1 MYVFENPIE
10 TARIFWRTFWTDK
23 KIWLYQGFGISLS
36 GLSLHIPSWIIFSFI
51 FIVCLSALSFEM
63 SSYRLRTEIRAS
75 FLFVSFIIMLLI
87 MLSMFTQHTSDTR
100 TIIMGVQGRYFIPIF
115 PLLFIS
121 LNNQVLVYRKHIEN
135 VLLLIAVFLQSVTV
149 LTIINMTN

>member
-1 MYVFENPIE
+1 MPLF
-10 TARIFWRTFWTDK
+10 AAAF
-23 KIWLYQGFGISLS
+23 S
-36 GLSLHIPSWIIFSFI
+36 GPAWGQ
-51 FIVCLSALSFEM
+51 EM
-63 SSYRLRTEIRAS
+63 CIRDR
-75 FLFVSFIIMLLI
+75 I